1 MKSLADTE
9 PLFWTIS
16 SKLFQSNF
24 TQIMVTGTRIKNCI
38 RNMGPR
44 FLLFCIKT
52 FMINIFLTV
61 NMLVLSFI
69 HVGMFILHVNF
80 KSMFDFC
87 LEKIQAVGSLRKI
100 INCA

>member
-1 MKSLADTE
+1 
-9 PLFWTIS
+9 
-16 SKLFQSNF
+16 
-24 TQIMVTGTRIKNCI
+24 
-38 RNMGPR
+38 MGPK

-52 FMINIFLTV
+52 FMRNIFLTV
-61 NMLVLSFI
+61 SMLVLSFI

-87 LEKIQAVGSLRKI
+87 LEKIQAVGCLTKM

>member
-1 MKSLADTE
+1 
-9 PLFWTIS
+9 
-16 SKLFQSNF
+16 
-24 TQIMVTGTRIKNCI
+24 
-38 RNMGPR
+38 
-44 FLLFCIKT
+44 
-52 FMINIFLTV
+52 MINIFLTV